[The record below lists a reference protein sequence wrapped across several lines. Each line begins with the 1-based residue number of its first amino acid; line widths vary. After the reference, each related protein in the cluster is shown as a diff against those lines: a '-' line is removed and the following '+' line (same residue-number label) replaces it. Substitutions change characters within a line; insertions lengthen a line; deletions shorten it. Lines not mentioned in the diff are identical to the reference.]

1 MLMGYPVDINQEL
14 ENPLGHNH
22 AKVFCDITLDKD
34 IGFRWNKTTE
44 TYELVADLQTWKHP
58 IPPERMLEK
67 ITQCYAQELL
77 IMTGK
82 EQGFEVEDQKVNDK
96 NEVEL
101 TLTRWT

>member
-44 TYELVADLQTWKHP
+44 T
-58 IPPERMLEK
+58 
-67 ITQCYAQELL
+67 
-77 IMTGK
+77 
-82 EQGFEVEDQKVNDK
+82 
-96 NEVEL
+96 
-101 TLTRWT
+101 